1 MRKVI
6 SFSADDQKDKD
17 IIRHL
22 KKQKNASAY
31 IVDLIRADINNTKKN
46 FSNAQ
51 RQEIVNIIEQF
62 ISENNISLET
72 RTKKSIDPEIKNAL
86 DQFDNL

>member
-6 SFSADDQKDKD
+6 SFSADEKIDKD
-17 IIRHL
+17 VINYL

>member
-1 MRKVI
+1 MRKVL

-31 IVDLIRADINNTKKN
+31 IVDLIRGDINNKKKT
-46 FSNAQ
+46 FSNEE
-51 RQEIVNIIEQF
+51 RQEIINIIQQF
-62 ISENNISLET
+62 ISENDIKLEGKT
-72 RTKKSIDPEIKNAL
+72 RKIIDPEIKNAL